1 MNNQKEGLEQLV
13 ELIDKNCQ
21 SFPDFDYM
29 QAMAL
34 CQQLYQESNSK
45 QQIKYMGYGPAAQ
58 QLSDENERLKNNN
71 QRLKR
76 SHKNKRKQWRETED
90 QLRTQINELLNEVE
104 YLEQFRHSLMNKN
117 TFQEYIKK

>member
-1 MNNQKEGLEQLV
+1 MTKEEIMDLV
-13 ELIDKNCQ
+13 QLIDKNAQ

-29 QAMAL
+29 QAMTI
-34 CQQLYQESNSK
+34 CQRIYNQPMVGE
-45 QQIKYMGYGPAAQ
+45 IKFMSYGPAFDN
-58 QLSDENERLKNNN
+58 LSQENDRLKSNN

-104 YLEQFRHSLMNKN
+104 YLEQFKNRDNKKIILDD
-117 TFQEYIKK
+117 YIKK